1 MWEDAG
7 RARHRGGAAG
17 DEGVAMVAALPPR
30 VRGVVLRALVAGRA
44 GLRRLPPL
52 DPSRE
57 GLQLLLGAAVGL
69 ATGVVAWALITGVH
83 LVAEAAFADPTPPWQ
98 VVAVPTL
105 GGLAVGLLV
114 RHVVPEVAG
123 GGVVSTL
130 EAVAIHRGR
139 IRRRVAPGGVLAT
152 SVALGTGASG
162 GREGP
167 IVLFG
172 GAVGSAIAGLGRLD
186 EERTRSLVA
195 AGVAAG
201 IAASFNA
208 PIGGMLF
215 AIELLLGGLRRAGS
229 LQVIVVA
236 AVVSSVTARQLV
248 GPGLPLFDPA
258 QPARLDEP
266 AELLVHAA
274 IGLLALL
281 VAHGFRRGEHLAGR
295 AAARI
300 RARVGTV
307 ATVGLGGL
315 GVGLIALAVP
325 EVLGEG
331 AGLPAIPGASREPIR
346 MMLDGL
352 EGTGWAAAGGLLLLL
367 VAKLLASVISIG
379 TGSAVGTLAPTL
391 FTGAAL
397 GGAVGAVAVPTL
409 GLGSPMAFALV
420 GMAAVFAAVVRAPL
434 TAVILVFELT
444 GNYELVLPLMLAVGI
459 ASFGADRLGW
469 RSLYLESLRARGVT
483 LARPD
488 DVDVLQ
494 LVSVAEV
501 MTGPDRPNV
510 TVSADESADVLRAR
524 FARES
529 LHGAVVVNRHGGLVG
544 VVALSDL
551 ARTGATAADLAT
563 TRAVTASP
571 DEPVFRAVQR
581 MANLQV
587 GRLPVV
593 DPATRRVVGVF
604 RRADVVRAYDR
615 GIERTVTSRLT
626 RDAQRMRDVTGLQAV
641 ELVVRAGSAAD
652 GRAVRDVA
660 WPKRTVLTGVRRGTE
675 ALVPDGTTVLAADDQ
690 VVALTAEPEE
700 VLALLR
706 DPATGPEPAP
716 PPGPAPDGPDRGTDQ
731 EGIA

>member
-1 MWEDAG
+1 M
-7 RARHRGGAAG
+7 RG
-17 DEGVAMVAALPPR
+17 DRL
-30 VRGVVLRALVAGRA
+30 GRA
-44 GLRRLPPL
+44 GLRALAEGRRLLRSIPPL
-52 DPSRE
+52 DPTRE

-83 LVAEAAFADPTPPWQ
+83 LVAETAFSDPVPAWQ

-105 GGLAVGLLV
+105 GGLVVGLLV
-114 RHVVPEVAG
+114 RHVVPEVSG
-123 GGVVSTL
+123 GGVVTTL

-139 IRRRVAPGGVLAT
+139 IRRRVAPGGVVAT

-172 GAVGSAIAGLGRLD
+172 GAVGSLIAALGRLD

-215 AIELLLGGLRRAGS
+215 AIELLLGGLRKAGS

-248 GPGLPLFDPA
+248 GPGLPLFDPG
-258 QPARLDEP
+258 QPARLDAP

-281 VAHGFRRGEHLAGR
+281 VAQGFRRGEHLAGR
-295 AAARI
+295 VAARLRGRI
-300 RARVGTV
+300 GVV
-307 ATVGLGGL
+307 ATVGVGGL
-315 GVGLIALAVP
+315 GVGLIALVVP

-346 MMLDGL
+346 MMLEGL
-352 EGTGWAAAGGLLLLL
+352 LGTGWAAAGGLLLLL
-367 VAKLLASVISIG
+367 VAKLLASVVSIG

-397 GGAVGAVAVPTL
+397 GGAVGAIAVPFL
-409 GLGSPMAFALV
+409 GLGSPTAFALV

-469 RSLYLESLRARGVT
+469 RSLYLETLRARGVT

-494 LVSVAEV
+494 LVTVAEV
-501 MTGPDRPNV
+501 MTAPELPNV
-510 TVSADESADVLRAR
+510 TVPADEPAERLRAR

-529 LHGAVVVNRHGGLVG
+529 LHGAVVVGRDGGLVG

-551 ARTGATAADLAT
+551 TRTGATAADLAT
-563 TRAVTASP
+563 SRVATASP
-571 DEPVFRAVQR
+571 EEPVFRAVQR

-615 GIERTVTSRLT
+615 GIERTVASRLT

-641 ELVVRAGSAAD
+641 ELIVRTGSAAD
-652 GRAVRDVA
+652 GAAVRDVP
-660 WPKRTVLTGVRRGTE
+660 WPARTVLTGIRRGTE
-675 ALVPDGTTVLAADDQ
+675 AIVPDGTTVLAADDQ
-690 VVALTAEPEE
+690 VVALTAEPDE

-706 DPATGPEPAP
+706 DPAPE
-716 PPGPAPDGPDRGTDQ
+716 PDRG
-731 EGIA
+731 E

>member
-1 MWEDAG
+1 MTRAPMT
-7 RARHRGGAAG
+7 RARGAA
-17 DEGVAMVAALPPR
+17 VRLVAAAREL
-30 VRGVVLRALVAGRA
+30 AGH
-44 GLRRLPPL
+44 LPPL
-52 DPSRE
+52 DPTRD

-83 LVAEAAFADPTPPWQ
+83 LVAGAAFADPTPAWQ
-98 VVAVPTL
+98 VVLVPTL
-105 GGLAVGLLV
+105 GGLVVGLLV
-114 RHVVPEVAG
+114 RYVVPEVAG

-139 IRRRVAPGGVLAT
+139 IRRRVAPGGVVAT

-172 GAVGSAIAGLGRLD
+172 GAVGSVIAGLGRLD

-258 QPARLDEP
+258 TPARLGDP

-281 VAHGFRRGEHLAGR
+281 VAQGFRRGEHVAGR
-295 AAARI
+295 VAARL
-300 RARVGTV
+300 RDRVGTV

-315 GVGLIALAVP
+315 GVGLIALVVP

-346 MMLDGL
+346 MMLEGIS
-352 EGTGWAAAGGLLLLL
+352 GTGWAAAGGLLLLL
-367 VAKLLASVISIG
+367 VAKLLASVVSIG

-397 GGAVGAVAVPTL
+397 GGAVGAIAVPAL
-409 GLGSPMAFALV
+409 GLGSPTAFALV

-494 LVSVAEV
+494 LVTVAEV
-501 MTGPDRPNV
+501 MTPPDRPHI
-510 TVSADESADVLRAR
+510 TVRADEPADALRDR

-529 LHGAVVVNRHGGLVG
+529 LHGAVVVDRDDRLVG

-551 ARTGATAADLAT
+551 SRTGTTAADLAT

-571 DEPVFRAVQR
+571 DEPAFRAVQR

-587 GRLPVV
+587 GRLPVI

-615 GIERTVTSRLT
+615 GIERTVATRLT

-652 GRAVRDVA
+652 GRAVRDVP

-675 ALVPDGTTVLAADDQ
+675 AIVPDGTLVLGAEDQ

-706 DPATGPEPAP
+706 DPAAP
-716 PPGPAPDGPDRGTDQ
+716 PTSPDPTDTTSDPTLPPETGAPA
-731 EGIA
+731 

>member
-1 MWEDAG
+1 MAWSPASLAAAAGVGSLG
-7 RARHRGGAAG
+7 RAVARAAIRTT
-17 DEGVAMVAALPPR
+17 AP
-30 VRGVVLRALVAGRA
+30 VRAV
-44 GLRRLPPL
+44 LRRLPPL

-83 LVAEAAFADPTPPWQ
+83 LVAEAAFSAPTPPWQ

-105 GGLAVGLLV
+105 GGLGVGLLV
-114 RHVVPEVAG
+114 RYAVPEVSG
-123 GGVVSTL
+123 GGVVATL

-139 IRRRVAPGGVLAT
+139 IRRRVAPAGVAAT
-152 SVALGTGASG
+152 SIALGTGASG

-172 GAVGSAIAGLGRLD
+172 GAVGSLIAGLGRLD
-186 EERTRSLVA
+186 EDRTRSLVA

-258 QPARLDEP
+258 QTARLDRP
-266 AELLVHAA
+266 AELLVHAT

-295 AAARI
+295 AAARL
-300 RARVGTV
+300 RARLGTV
-307 ATVGLGGL
+307 GTVGLGGL

-352 EGTGWAAAGGLLLLL
+352 EGTGWAAAGSLLLLL
-367 VAKLLASVISIG
+367 VAKLLASVLSIG
-379 TGSAVGTLAPTL
+379 TGSAVGTLAPSL

-409 GLGSPMAFALV
+409 GLGSPTAFALV

-434 TAVILVFELT
+434 TAIILVFELT
-444 GNYELVLPLMLAVGI
+444 GDYELVLPLMLAVGI

-469 RSLYLESLRARGVT
+469 RSIYLETLRARGVT

-494 LVSVAEV
+494 LVAVAEV
-501 MTGPDRPNV
+501 MTAPDRPHA
-510 TVSADESADVLRAR
+510 TVPSDEPADAVRAR

-529 LHGAVVVNRHGGLVG
+529 LHGVVVVDAQGGLVG
-544 VVALSDL
+544 VVALADL

-563 TRAVTASP
+563 KRVATASP

-593 DPATRRVVGVF
+593 DTATGRVVGVF

-615 GIERTVTSRLT
+615 GIERTVASRLT

-641 ELVVRAGSAAD
+641 QLVVRAGSAAD
-652 GRAVRDVA
+652 GRAVREVP
-660 WPKRTVLTGVRRGTE
+660 WPRRTVLTGVRRGSE
-675 ALVPDGTTVLAADDQ
+675 AIVPDGTTVLAAEDQ
-690 VVALTAEPEE
+690 VVALTAEPAE

-706 DPATGPEPAP
+706 DPAVVP
-716 PPGPAPDGPDRGTDQ
+716 PPDTPPTGAPA
-731 EGIA
+731 